1 MTAASQRDPGA
12 VMRCITDAV
21 GHFDET
27 LVGTYVMLVV
37 ERRAT
42 ARPASEALPPTV
54 TSASATCPNG
64 WPSATTRR
72 RSAAGVQLPRHL
84 PAPAGYRQDYLLPG
98 RADAPQYRPISD
110 GAGTKR

>member
-1 MTAASQRDPGA
+1 VTAASQRDPGA

-42 ARPASEALPPTV
+42 ARPGAPAIGICRHAV
-54 TSASATCPNG
+54 RVDTCPR
-64 WPSATTRR
+64 PPAEMRIQA
-72 RSAAGVQLPRHL
+72 RSAAVFVT
-84 PAPAGYRQDYLLPG
+84 
-98 RADAPQYRPISD
+98 I
-110 GAGTKR
+110 